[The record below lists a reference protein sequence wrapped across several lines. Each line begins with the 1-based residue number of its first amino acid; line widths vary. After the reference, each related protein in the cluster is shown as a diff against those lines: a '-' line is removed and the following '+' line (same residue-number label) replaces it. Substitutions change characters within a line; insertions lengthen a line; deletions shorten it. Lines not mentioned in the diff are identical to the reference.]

1 MIMEFVS
8 QKKKKKKNPWKG
20 FFVWYMSIIWG
31 PPDLSDIGND
41 LLEVLVV
48 GMCKVLE
55 FNML

>member
-1 MIMEFVS
+1 MIIKFVS
-8 QKKKKKKNPWKG
+8 HKKKKNPWKG

-31 PPDLSDIGND
+31 PPDLLDIGND

-48 GMCKVLE
+48 GMCKALE